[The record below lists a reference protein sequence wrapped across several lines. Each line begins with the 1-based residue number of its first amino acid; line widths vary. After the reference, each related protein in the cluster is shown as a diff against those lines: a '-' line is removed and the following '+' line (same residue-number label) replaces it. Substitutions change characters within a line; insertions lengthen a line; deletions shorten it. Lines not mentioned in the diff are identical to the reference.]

1 MKRNE
6 EKENQPMK
14 AFMNK
19 VTASAAGILL
29 VGAGGLMALFGLSVL
44 AFVSMLGLA
53 MAAIA
58 ALVAPFISLNE
69 DSASESEEA
78 DARFEDTVADAQE
91 VAA

>member
-1 MKRNE
+1 
-6 EKENQPMK
+6 MK

-29 VGAGGLMALFGLSVL
+29 VGSGGLMALFGLSVL

-58 ALVAPFISLNE
+58 ALVAPIISLNE

>member
-1 MKRNE
+1 
-6 EKENQPMK
+6 MK

-44 AFVSMLGLA
+44 AFVSMLSLA

>member
-1 MKRNE
+1 
-6 EKENQPMK
+6 MK

-69 DSASESEEA
+69 DSASGSEEA

>member
-1 MKRNE
+1 
-6 EKENQPMK
+6 MK

-69 DSASESEEA
+69 DSLSESEEA

>member
-1 MKRNE
+1 
-6 EKENQPMK
+6 
-14 AFMNK
+14 
-19 VTASAAGILL
+19 
-29 VGAGGLMALFGLSVL
+29 MALFGLSVL

-69 DSASESEEA
+69 DSVSESEEA

>member
-1 MKRNE
+1 
-6 EKENQPMK
+6 MK

-91 VAA
+91 VVA

>member
-1 MKRNE
+1 
-6 EKENQPMK
+6 MK
-14 AFMNK
+14 ALMNK

-58 ALVAPFISLNE
+58 ALFAPFISLNE

>member
-1 MKRNE
+1 
-6 EKENQPMK
+6 MK

-58 ALVAPFISLNE
+58 ALVAPFIRLNE

>member
-1 MKRNE
+1 
-6 EKENQPMK
+6 MK

-44 AFVSMLGLA
+44 AFMSMLGLA

-69 DSASESEEA
+69 DSVSESEEA
-78 DARFEDTVADAQE
+78 DARFEDTVANAQE

>member
-1 MKRNE
+1 
-6 EKENQPMK
+6 MK

>member
-1 MKRNE
+1 
-6 EKENQPMK
+6 MK

-69 DSASESEEA
+69 DSVSGSEEA

>member
-1 MKRNE
+1 
-6 EKENQPMK
+6 MK

-69 DSASESEEA
+69 DSVSESEEA

>member
-1 MKRNE
+1 
-6 EKENQPMK
+6 MK

-58 ALVAPFISLNE
+58 ALVAPFSSLNE
-69 DSASESEEA
+69 ESVSESEEA

>member
-1 MKRNE
+1 
-6 EKENQPMK
+6 MK

-69 DSASESEEA
+69 DSVSESEEA
-78 DARFEDTVADAQE
+78 DARFEDAVADAQE

>member
-1 MKRNE
+1 
-6 EKENQPMK
+6 MK

-58 ALVAPFISLNE
+58 ALVAPFISLND

>member
-1 MKRNE
+1 
-6 EKENQPMK
+6 MK

-58 ALVAPFISLNE
+58 ALVAPFISFNE

>member
-1 MKRNE
+1 
-6 EKENQPMK
+6 MK

-69 DSASESEEA
+69 DSAAESEEA